1 MPNDNV
7 DAVRAKVAAMHAAG
21 NASKFP
27 IGRGPELRCK
37 GWRQEGLLRMLENTL
52 ANGERPEDLVI
63 YAGTGKV
70 ARNWECFHA
79 IVRALKSLA
88 DDETLV
94 IQSGK
99 PVAVFR
105 TSEMSPR
112 VLAANTNLVG
122 KWATWEHFR
131 ELEARGLMMYGQYTA
146 GTWAYIGTQGI
157 LQGTFETFAAAGA
170 RTSSGTL
177 AGHIVLTAGL
187 GGMGGAQPLAVK
199 MAGGVCV
206 AVEVDRARAQ
216 RRLEAGYCE
225 VIVDDPLEAVKL
237 AQKAA
242 AAKEPLGIALIGN
255 AAQLFERLRELG
267 LRPTAVTDQT
277 SAHDP
282 LNGYV
287 PVGVAPSEA
296 DALRAR
302 DPKRYMERSLASMAR
317 QVEAMLAYRADGA
330 ITFEYGNYI
339 RGHAKEAGVANAFDI
354 PGFVPLFVRPDF
366 CRGRGP
372 FRWVC
377 LSGEASDLEATDQAV
392 LGLLPDDALLRT
404 WMQMAATH
412 VPIQGLPARTCWLSL
427 GERDRVGVMFNAMVK
442 SGELRGPIAMS
453 RDHLDAGSVAQP
465 SRETEGMLDGS
476 DAVADWPLLNALL
489 NTANGAD
496 LVTIHQGAGSGMG
509 GSISAGMTVIAD
521 GSDSAAQRISR
532 ALFVDPA
539 IGVIRH
545 ADAGYELAIETKKA
559 AGLAD
564 PMRPA

>member
-1 MPNDNV
+1 
-7 DAVRAKVAAMHAAG
+7 MHADRVP
-21 NASKFP
+21 SFE
-27 IGRGPELRCK
+27 IGRGPALRCK

-52 ANGERPEDLVI
+52 ANGERPEELII
-63 YAGTGKV
+63 YAGTGKA
-70 ARNWECFHA
+70 ARNWDCYRA
-79 IVRALKSLA
+79 IVRALLNLA

-105 TSEMSPR
+105 TSASAPR

-131 ELEARGLMMYGQYTA
+131 ELDARGLMMYGQYTA

-157 LQGTFETFAAAGA
+157 LQGTYETFAAAGKQMA
-170 RTSSGTL
+170 GGSL

-187 GGMGGAQPLAVK
+187 GGMGGAQPMAVK
-199 MAGGVCV
+199 MSGGVCV

-216 RRLEAGYCE
+216 RRLESGFCDLL
-225 VIVDDPLEAVKL
+225 VDDPAQAVAL
-237 AQKAA
+237 AREA
-242 AAKEPLGIALIGN
+242 AAKKQPLGIGLIGN
-255 AAQLFERLRELG
+255 AAELYSKLRELG
-267 LRPTAVTDQT
+267 LSPSAVTDQT

-287 PVGVAPSEA
+287 PIGVTPAEA
-296 DALRAR
+296 ESLRMR
-302 DPKRYMERSLASMAR
+302 DPEAYVARSMASMASHVR
-317 QVEAMLAYRADGA
+317 AMLDYQADGA
-330 ITFEYGNYI
+330 ITFEYGNHI
-339 RGHAKEAGVANAFDI
+339 RGHAIEAGVANANAI
-354 PGFVPLFVRPDF
+354 HGFVPLFVRPDF

-377 LSGEASDLEATDQAV
+377 LSGDAADLIAADQAV
-392 LGLLPDDALLRT
+392 LELFPDDVLLHT
-404 WMQMAATH
+404 WMAMARTQ
-412 VPIQGLPARTCWLSL
+412 VPIQGLPARTCWLGL
-427 GERDRVGVMFNAMVK
+427 GERDKAGLRFNAMVRDGRLK
-442 SGELRGPIAMS
+442 GPIAIS
-453 RDHLDAGSVAQP
+453 RDHLDTGSVAQP
-465 SRETEGMLDGS
+465 SRETEDMLDGS

-496 LVTIHQGAGSGMG
+496 LVSIHQGGGSGMG

-521 GSDSAAQRISR
+521 GSASAADRISR

-545 ADAGYELAIETKKA
+545 ADAGYPLAIETKRA
-559 AGLAD
+559 AGLSD
-564 PMRPA
+564 PMHTI

>member
-1 MPNDNV
+1 MQELNV
-7 DAVRAKVAAMHAAG
+7 SATTLSVNAARG
-21 NASKFP
+21 KNAPTFD

-52 ANGERPEDLVI
+52 ANGERPEDLIV

-79 IVRALKSLA
+79 IVRALKNLA
-88 DDETLV
+88 DDETLI

-99 PVAVFR
+99 PVAIFK
-105 TSEMSPR
+105 TSERSPR

-157 LQGTFETFAAAGA
+157 LQGTYETFAACGE
-170 RTSSGTL
+170 RTREGTL
-177 AGHIVLTAGL
+177 KGHIVLTGGL

-199 MAGGVCV
+199 MAGGVCL
-206 AVEVDRARAQ
+206 AVEVDRTRAE
-216 RRLEAGYCE
+216 RRLEVGYCE
-225 VIVDDPLEAVKL
+225 IVLDDPKEAVKL
-237 AQKAA
+237 AKEAA
-242 AAKEPLGIALIGN
+242 ASKKALGIALIGN
-255 AAQLFERLRELG
+255 AGELFGQLRELG
-267 LRPTAVTDQT
+267 LSPTAVTDQT

-282 LNGYV
+282 LNGYI
-287 PVGVAPSEA
+287 PIGFTLAEA
-296 DALRAR
+296 DILRR
-302 DPKRYMERSLASMAR
+302 QDPKGYVEHSLASMAR
-317 QVEAMLAYRADGA
+317 HVEAMLAYQADGA

-339 RGHAKEAGVANAFDI
+339 RGHALEAGVANAYDI
-354 PGFVPLFVRPDF
+354 KGFVPLFVRASF

-377 LSGEASDLEATDQAV
+377 LSGDPADLKATDEAV
-392 LGLLPDDALLRT
+392 MKLFPGDALLRT
-404 WMQMAATH
+404 WMDMAMSQ
-412 VPIQGLPARTCWLSL
+412 VPIQGLPARTCWLAL
-427 GERDRVGVMFNAMVK
+427 GERDKVGLLFNEMVRNGQLK
-442 SGELRGPIAMS
+442 GPISMS
-453 RDHLDAGSVAQP
+453 RDHLDTGSVAQP
-465 SRETEGMLDGS
+465 TRETEGMLDGS

-509 GSISAGMTVIAD
+509 GSISAGMTVVAD
-521 GSDSAAQRISR
+521 GTDLAAERISR
-532 ALFVDPA
+532 CLFADPA

-545 ADAGYELAIETKKA
+545 ADAGYEIAEQTRQS

-564 PMRPA
+564 PMRPR